1 MFSPVKARHI
11 KRTLLYSLDD
21 DAATPSRELVN
32 VLLRATSATLDI
44 DLTDICNRMATPHL
58 WPKFWPGE
66 HYRLLAGFV
75 QTLQPKCVVEIGT
88 HTGWSTLAL
97 KKFLPQ
103 DGKLTTFDLIPWDK
117 FSDTALRADD
127 FADGRL
133 SQVLANLG
141 DPSTVNSY
149 RSMLENVDFMFVD
162 GPKDKKFEPAFI
174 KLLESIS
181 FKKAPWIIFD
191 DTKDWNMLKVWRD
204 IDRPK
209 MDITS
214 LAHWTGTGLVQWI
227 NPRAS

>member
-1 MFSPVKARHI
+1 
-11 KRTLLYSLDD
+11 
-21 DAATPSRELVN
+21 
-32 VLLRATSATLDI
+32 
-44 DLTDICNRMATPHL
+44 MATPNL
-58 WPKFWPGE
+58 WPKYWPGE
-66 HYRLLAGFV
+66 HYRLLAGFI

-97 KKFLPQ
+97 KKFLPASSS
-103 DGKLTTFDLIPWDK
+103 LTTFDLIPWNN
-117 FSDTALRADD
+117 FPDTALRTED

-141 DPSTVNSY
+141 DPSTANSY
-149 RSMLENVDFMFVD
+149 RSLLENADFMFVD
-162 GPKDKKFEPAFI
+162 EPKDKKFEPAFI

-181 FKKAPWIIFD
+181 FKQPPWIIFD

-227 NPRAS
+227 NPPAR